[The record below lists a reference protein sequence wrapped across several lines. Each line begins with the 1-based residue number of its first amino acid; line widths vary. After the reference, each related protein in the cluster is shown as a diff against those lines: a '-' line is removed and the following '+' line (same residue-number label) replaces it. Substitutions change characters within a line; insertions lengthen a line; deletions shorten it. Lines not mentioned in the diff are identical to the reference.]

1 MIDRANRITPELS
14 NLIVYTQELLK
25 KDDTG
30 MSELGGIIEKLCK
43 NEVAKS
49 VREEWSDLIVL
60 MVNLFMKYII
70 YMVEEGRVGL
80 Y

>member
-1 MIDRANRITPELS
+1 
-14 NLIVYTQELLK
+14 
-25 KDDTG
+25 

-43 NEVAKS
+43 DEVAKS